1 MEKVMRILHTGDWHI
16 GAKTDDLDRFDEQK
30 EALEQVVRI
39 AKEKQVDM
47 VIIAGD
53 IYDSLIPSAEDE
65 KLFYKVVTELS
76 NNGNTAVIAI
86 AGNHDEPKRMSNA
99 NIFADKFGIYL
110 IGYIDE
116 INVDTSRSDK
126 NIYAV
131 ESGKGYIKFKTQGGE
146 EAVVA
151 VLPYPSY
158 YRYKEM
164 KREGESFSD
173 KVNEWL
179 SAGVSHFE
187 DHTINITVAHTMSF
201 ATPMGE
207 EEFMD
212 KTNLSTTFNFVNQD
226 AYINTKA
233 HYTALGHV
241 HQPICVNKDKN
252 IYYSGAL
259 INQYFVE
266 SSEEKTSVYIVDL
279 DNTGVKSIEKELLD
293 VKLLRRFKCNSIS
306 EANMA
311 LSLYPNDLVKIVI
324 ENVFSAVDDNAEG
337 VDFSRSDVITFSDIK
352 NLKKQNPNLV
362 TLSVI
367 SKEAVSKDSVVSK
380 KDLTSSEIFDNFV
393 MHRTG
398 KAPEQKL
405 KELFLELISEDIYEA
420 D

>member
-16 GAKTDDLDRFDEQK
+16 GAKTDDLDRFSEQK

-39 AKEKQVDM
+39 AREKQVDM
-47 VIIAGD
+47 VIIAGY
-53 IYDSLIPSAEDE
+53 IYESLIPSSEDE
-65 KLFYKVVTELS
+65 KLFYRVVTELS

-116 INVDTSRSDK
+116 INVDTSRTDK
-126 NIYAV
+126 NIYAID
-131 ESGKGYIKFKTQGGE
+131 SGKGFIKFRTQGGE

-164 KREGESFSD
+164 KREGENFSD
-173 KVNEWL
+173 KVTEWL
-179 SAGVSHFE
+179 GAGVSHFE

-201 ATPMGE
+201 ATAMGE

-212 KTNLSTTFNFVNQD
+212 KTNLSTTFNFVGQE
-226 AYINTKA
+226 AYVNTKA

-266 SSEEKTSVYIVDL
+266 SAEEKTSVYIVDL
-279 DNTGVKSIEKELLD
+279 DNTGVKSIEKEYLD

-306 EANMA
+306 EAAMA

-324 ENVFSAVDDNAEG
+324 ENVFSAVDDTAEG

-405 KELFLELISEDIYEA
+405 KELFLELISEDVYEA

>member
-1 MEKVMRILHTGDWHI
+1 MRILHTGDWHI
-16 GAKTDDLDRFDEQK
+16 GAKTDDLDRFEEQK
-30 EALEQVVRI
+30 LALQQVVQI
-39 AKEKQVDM
+39 AKDKAVDM

-65 KLFYKVVTELS
+65 KLFYKTVTELS

-116 INVDTSRSDK
+116 INVDTSRTDK
-126 NIYAV
+126 NIYAT
-131 ESGKGYIKFKTQGGE
+131 ESGKGYIKFKTQAGE
-146 EAVVA
+146 EIVVA

-164 KREGESFSD
+164 KRENENFND
-173 KVNEWL
+173 KVVEWL
-179 SAGVSHFE
+179 KAGTSHFE
-187 DHTINITVAHTMSF
+187 DNTINITVGHTMSF

-212 KTNLSTTFNFVNQD
+212 KTNLSTTFNFVDQKAYVD
-226 AYINTKA
+226 AKA
-233 HYTALGHV
+233 HYTALGHI
-241 HQPICVNKDKN
+241 HTPMCINKENN
-252 IYYSGAL
+252 IYYCGAL
-259 INQYFVE
+259 INQFFVD
-266 SSEEKTSVYIVDL
+266 SAEEKTSVFIVDV
-279 DNTGVKSIEKELLD
+279 DNTGVQNIEKEYLD
-293 VKLLRRFKCNSIS
+293 VKLLRRFKVNSIA

-311 LSLYPNDLVKIVI
+311 LSLYPNDLVKIII
-324 ENVFSAVDDNAEG
+324 ENVHSAIDDNVED
-337 VDFSRSDVITFSDIK
+337 VDYSRKDIITFNDIK
-352 NLKKQNPNLV
+352 AIKKEHPNLV

-367 SKEAVSKDSVVSK
+367 SKEAIREDSIVSK
-380 KDLTSSEIFDNFV
+380 KDLTSSEIFENFV
-393 MHRTG
+393 MARTG
-398 KAPEQKL
+398 KTPDQKL